1 MGMDEEIEVADSPAS
16 FPSSVVVGHLS
27 KMCLDGV
34 TTFVLFEM
42 VYEDG
47 RFPVCFRPQDAMT
60 IAQGLMEMARRLGAV
75 EE

>member
-1 MGMDEEIEVADSPAS
+1 MDDDIEVADSPAS
-16 FPSSVVVGHLS
+16 FPTSVVVGHLS
-27 KMCLDGV
+27 RMDLCGV

-47 RFPVCFRPQDAMT
+47 KFPVCFRPEDAMV
-60 IAQGLMEMARRLGAV
+60 IGSGLMEMARQLGAV